1 MKNKLNLIEDLI
13 LSELRMFNMM
23 QFFRGFIT
31 DTESRLIVYEV
42 YCRDRDNAEP
52 INVKWVEQ
60 QLEVSFPT
68 AFKIIEK
75 LINEGFL
82 KKSRG
87 AKDKRSYTLHPTNA
101 LKEGN
106 KTYSLMWLEKAVEL
120 DLIQMTDKEKKE
132 LYKNVKIKAG
142 AVKFDEFTQELQ
154 SKLHNDLI
162 NLND

>member
-13 LSELRMFNMM
+13 LSELRVFNMM

-68 AFKIIEK
+68 AFKMIER

-101 LKEGN
+101 LNEGI
-106 KTYSLMWLEKAVEL
+106 KTYTMMWLEKAVEL
-120 DLIQMTDKEKKE
+120 DLIQMTDKERKE
-132 LYKNVKIKAG
+132 LYKHVKIKAG
-142 AVKFDEFTQELQ
+142 ALKFDQFTRELQ
-154 SKLHNDLI
+154 SKLHKDLI
-162 NLND
+162 SLND

>member
-1 MKNKLNLIEDLI
+1 
-13 LSELRMFNMM
+13 MM

-42 YCRDRDNAEP
+42 YCRDRDNGEP

-101 LKEGN
+101 LKEGI
-106 KTYSLMWLEKAVEL
+106 KTYTMMWLEKAIEL
-120 DLIQMTDKEKKE
+120 DLIRMTDKEKNE
-132 LYKNVKIKAG
+132 LYKNVKIKSG

-162 NLND
+162 SLND

>member
-13 LSELRMFNMM
+13 LSELRVFNMM

-42 YCRDRDNAEP
+42 YCRDRDDAEP
-52 INVKWVEQ
+52 INVKWVEK

-101 LKEGN
+101 LKEGI
-106 KTYSLMWLEKAVEL
+106 KTYTMMWLEKAIEL
-120 DLIQMTDKEKKE
+120 GLIQMNGKEKKE
-132 LYKNVKIKAG
+132 LYKHVKIKTG

-162 NLND
+162 SLND

>member
-13 LSELRMFNMM
+13 LSELRVFNMM

-42 YCRDRDNAEP
+42 YCRDRDDSEP
-52 INVKWVEQ
+52 VNVKWVEQ

-82 KKSRG
+82 RKSRG
-87 AKDKRSYTLHPTNA
+87 SKDKRFFTLHPTNA
-101 LKEGN
+101 LKEGI
-106 KTYSLMWLEKAVEL
+106 KTYTMMWLEKAIEL
-120 DLIQMTDKEKKE
+120 GLIQMSDKEKKG
-132 LYKNVKIKAG
+132 LYKLVKIKAG
-142 AVKFDEFTQELQ
+142 ALKIDEFTKELQ
-154 SKLHNDLI
+154 SKLHQDLI
-162 NLND
+162 GLND

>member
-13 LSELRMFNMM
+13 LSELRVFNMM

-42 YCRDRDNAEP
+42 YCRDRDDEEP
-52 INVKWVEQ
+52 VNVKWVER

-87 AKDKRSYTLHPTNA
+87 AKDKRSFTLHPTNA
-101 LKEGN
+101 LKEGI
-106 KTYSLMWLEKAVEL
+106 KAYTMMWLEKAIEL
-120 DLIQMTDKEKKE
+120 GLIKMNEKEKKE
-132 LYKNVKIKAG
+132 LYKDVKINAD
-142 AVKFDEFTQELQ
+142 ALKFDEFTQELQ

-162 NLND
+162 SLND

>member
-13 LSELRMFNMM
+13 LSELRVFNMM

-101 LKEGN
+101 LKEGI
-106 KTYSLMWLEKAVEL
+106 KTYTMMWLEKAIEL
-120 DLIQMTDKEKKE
+120 DLIKMDDKEKKE
-132 LYKNVKIKAG
+132 LYKDVKIKAG
-142 AVKFDEFTQELQ
+142 VVKFDEFTQELQ
-154 SKLHNDLI
+154 SKLHKDLI
-162 NLND
+162 SLND

>member
-13 LSELRMFNMM
+13 LSELRVFNMM

-87 AKDKRSYTLHPTNA
+87 AKDKRSYALHPTNA
-101 LKEGN
+101 LKEGI
-106 KTYSLMWLEKAVEL
+106 KTYTMMWLEKAIEL

-132 LYKNVKIKAG
+132 LYKHVKIKAG
-142 AVKFDEFTQELQ
+142 VVKFDEFTQELQ

-162 NLND
+162 SLND

>member
-13 LSELRMFNMM
+13 LSELRVFNMM

-101 LKEGN
+101 LKEGI
-106 KTYSLMWLEKAVEL
+106 KTYTMMWLEKAIEL
-120 DLIQMTDKEKKE
+120 DLIKMDDKEKKE
-132 LYKNVKIKAG
+132 LYKDVKIKAG
-142 AVKFDEFTQELQ
+142 VVKFDEFTQELQ

-162 NLND
+162 SLND

>member
-13 LSELRMFNMM
+13 LSELRVFNMM

-42 YCRDRDNAEP
+42 YCRERDGDEP
-52 INVKWVEQ
+52 VNVKWVEQ

-101 LKEGN
+101 LKEGI
-106 KTYSLMWLEKAVEL
+106 KTYTMMWLEKAVEL

-162 NLND
+162 SLND

>member
-13 LSELRMFNMM
+13 LSELRVFNMM

-42 YCRDRDNAEP
+42 YCRDRDNSEP

-87 AKDKRSYTLHPTNA
+87 AKDKRSFTLHPTNA
-101 LKEGN
+101 LKEGI
-106 KTYSLMWLEKAVEL
+106 KTYTMMWLEKAIEL

-132 LYKNVKIKAG
+132 LYKLVKIKAG
-142 AVKFDEFTQELQ
+142 VVKFDEFTQELQ
-154 SKLHNDLI
+154 SKLHDDLI
-162 NLND
+162 SLND

>member
-13 LSELRMFNMM
+13 LSELRVFNMM

-42 YCRDRDNAEP
+42 YCRDRDDAEP
-52 INVKWVEQ
+52 INVKWVEK

-101 LKEGN
+101 LKEGI
-106 KTYSLMWLEKAVEL
+106 KTYTMMWLEKAIEL
-120 DLIQMTDKEKKE
+120 GLIQMADEERKE
-132 LYKNVKIKAG
+132 LYKHVKIKAG

>member
-13 LSELRMFNMM
+13 LSELRVFNMM

-42 YCRDRDNAEP
+42 YCRDRDGAEP

-101 LKEGN
+101 LKEGI
-106 KTYSLMWLEKAVEL
+106 KTYTMMWLEKAIEL
-120 DLIQMTDKEKKE
+120 DLIQMDDKEKKE
-132 LYKNVKIKAG
+132 LYKHVKIKAG
-142 AVKFDEFTQELQ
+142 VVKFDEFTQELQ

-162 NLND
+162 SLND

>member
-13 LSELRMFNMM
+13 LSELRVFNMM

-87 AKDKRSYTLHPTNA
+87 ANDKRSYTLHPTNA
-101 LKEGN
+101 LKEGI
-106 KTYSLMWLEKAVEL
+106 KTYTMMWLEKAIEL
-120 DLIQMTDKEKKE
+120 DLIKMDDKEKKE
-132 LYKNVKIKAG
+132 LYKDVKIKAG
-142 AVKFDEFTQELQ
+142 VVKFDEFTQELQ

-162 NLND
+162 SLND

>member
-1 MKNKLNLIEDLI
+1 
-13 LSELRMFNMM
+13 MM
-23 QFFRGFIT
+23 QFFSGFIT

-42 YCRDRDNAEP
+42 YCRDRDDEEP
-52 INVKWVEQ
+52 VNVKWVER

-87 AKDKRSYTLHPTNA
+87 AKDKRSFTLHPTNA
-101 LKEGN
+101 LKEGI
-106 KTYSLMWLEKAVEL
+106 KTYTMMWLEKAIEL
-120 DLIQMTDKEKKE
+120 GLIKMNEKEKKE
-132 LYKNVKIKAG
+132 LYKHVKIKAD
-142 AVKFDEFTQELQ
+142 ALKFDEFTQELQ

-162 NLND
+162 SLND

>member
-13 LSELRMFNMM
+13 LSELRVFNMM

-42 YCRDRDNAEP
+42 YCRDRDGLDP
-52 INVKWVEQ
+52 VNVKWVEK

-87 AKDKRSYTLHPTNA
+87 AKDKRSFTLHPTNA
-101 LKEGN
+101 LKEGI
-106 KTYSLMWLEKAVEL
+106 KAYTIMWLEKAIEL
-120 DLIQMTDKEKKE
+120 DLIQINDEEKKE
-132 LYKNVKIKAG
+132 LYKHVKIKSG
-142 AVKFDEFTQELQ
+142 VPKFDEFTLELQ
-154 SKLHNDLI
+154 SKLHKDLI
-162 NLND
+162 SLND

>member
-13 LSELRMFNMM
+13 LSELRVFNMM

-101 LKEGN
+101 LKEGI
-106 KTYSLMWLEKAVEL
+106 KTYTMMWLEKAIEL

-142 AVKFDEFTQELQ
+142 VVKFDEFTQELQ

>member
-13 LSELRMFNMM
+13 LSELRLFNMM

-68 AFKIIEK
+68 AFKIIER

-101 LKEGN
+101 LKEGI
-106 KTYSLMWLEKAVEL
+106 KTYSMMWLEKAIEL
-120 DLIQMTDKEKKE
+120 DLIQITNKEKKE

-142 AVKFDEFTQELQ
+142 DVKFDEFTQELQ

-162 NLND
+162 SLND

>member
-13 LSELRMFNMM
+13 LSELRVFNMM

-42 YCRDRDNAEP
+42 YCRDRDDAEP
-52 INVKWVEQ
+52 INVKWVEK

-101 LKEGN
+101 LKEGI
-106 KTYSLMWLEKAVEL
+106 KTYTMMWLEKAIEL
-120 DLIQMTDKEKKE
+120 GLIQMNGKEKKE
-132 LYKNVKIKAG
+132 LYKHVKIKTG

>member
-13 LSELRMFNMM
+13 LSELRVFNMM

-68 AFKIIEK
+68 AFKIIEN

-87 AKDKRSYTLHPTNA
+87 ANDKRSYTLHPTNA
-101 LKEGN
+101 LKEGI
-106 KTYSLMWLEKAVEL
+106 KTYTMMWLEKAIEL
-120 DLIQMTDKEKKE
+120 DLIQMDDREKKE
-132 LYKNVKIKAG
+132 LYKHVKIKSG
-142 AVKFDEFTQELQ
+142 VPKFDEFTQELQ
-154 SKLHNDLI
+154 SKLHKDLI

>member
-13 LSELRMFNMM
+13 LSELRVFNMM

-42 YCRDRDNAEP
+42 YCRDRDNVEP

-101 LKEGN
+101 LKEGI
-106 KTYSLMWLEKAVEL
+106 KTYTMMWLEKAIEL
-120 DLIQMTDKEKKE
+120 DLIKMDDKEKKE
-132 LYKNVKIKAG
+132 LYKDVKIKAG
-142 AVKFDEFTQELQ
+142 VVKFDEFTQELQ

-162 NLND
+162 SLND

>member
-13 LSELRMFNMM
+13 LSELRVFNMM

-42 YCRDRDNAEP
+42 YCRDRDNSEP

-87 AKDKRSYTLHPTNA
+87 AKDKRSFTLHPTNA
-101 LKEGN
+101 LKEGI
-106 KTYSLMWLEKAVEL
+106 KTYTMMWLEKAIDL

-132 LYKNVKIKAG
+132 LYKLVKIKAG
-142 AVKFDEFTQELQ
+142 VVKFDEFTQELQ
-154 SKLHNDLI
+154 SKLHDDLI
-162 NLND
+162 SLND

>member
-13 LSELRMFNMM
+13 LSELRVFNMM

-87 AKDKRSYTLHPTNA
+87 AKDKRSFTLHPTNA
-101 LKEGN
+101 LKEVI
-106 KTYSLMWLEKAVEL
+106 KTYTMMWLEKAIEL
-120 DLIQMTDKEKKE
+120 ELISMSDKEKNE
-132 LYKNVKIKAG
+132 LYKGLKIQPS
-142 AVKFDEFTQELQ
+142 VRKFDELSQELHA
-154 SKLHNDLI
+154 KLHNDLI

>member
-13 LSELRMFNMM
+13 LAELRVFNMM

-42 YCRDRDNAEP
+42 YCRDRDGLDP
-52 INVKWVEQ
+52 INIKWVEQ

-75 LINEGFL
+75 LISEGFL

-87 AKDKRSYTLHPTNA
+87 AKDKRSYALHPTNA
-101 LKEGN
+101 LKEGI
-106 KTYSLMWLEKAVEL
+106 KTYSMMWLEKAIEL
-120 DLIQMTDKEKKE
+120 DLIQMTDEQKKE
-132 LYKNVKIKAG
+132 LYKVIKIKEG
-142 AVKFDEFTQELQ
+142 VPKFDEFTEELQ
-154 SKLHNDLI
+154 SKLHKDFI
-162 NLND
+162 SLND

>member
-13 LSELRMFNMM
+13 LSELRVFNMM

-101 LKEGN
+101 LKEGI
-106 KTYSLMWLEKAVEL
+106 KTYTMMWLEKAIEL
-120 DLIQMTDKEKKE
+120 DLIQMDDREKKE
-132 LYKNVKIKAG
+132 LYKHVKIKTG
-142 AVKFDEFTQELQ
+142 ALKFDEFTQELQ

-162 NLND
+162 SLND

>member
-13 LSELRMFNMM
+13 LSELRVFNMM

-87 AKDKRSYTLHPTNA
+87 ANDKRSYTLHPTNA
-101 LKEGN
+101 LKEGI
-106 KTYSLMWLEKAVEL
+106 KTYTMMWLEKAIEL

-132 LYKNVKIKAG
+132 LYKHVKIKA

-154 SKLHNDLI
+154 SKLHDDLI
-162 NLND
+162 SLND

>member
-13 LSELRMFNMM
+13 LSELRLFNMM

-87 AKDKRSYTLHPTNA
+87 AKDKRSFTLHPTNA
-101 LKEGN
+101 LKEGI
-106 KTYSLMWLEKAVEL
+106 KTYTMMWLEKAIEL
-120 DLIQMTDKEKKE
+120 DLIQMDDREKKE
-132 LYKNVKIKAG
+132 LYKHVKIKAG
-142 AVKFDEFTQELQ
+142 VVKFDEFTQELQ

-162 NLND
+162 SLND

>member
-1 MKNKLNLIEDLI
+1 MKNKLNPIEDLI
-13 LSELRMFNMM
+13 LSELRVFNMM

-101 LKEGN
+101 LKEGI
-106 KTYSLMWLEKAVEL
+106 KTYTMMWLEKAIEL
-120 DLIQMTDKEKKE
+120 DLIKMDDKEKKE
-132 LYKNVKIKAG
+132 LYKDVKIKAG
-142 AVKFDEFTQELQ
+142 VVKFDEFTQELQ

-162 NLND
+162 SLND

>member
-13 LSELRMFNMM
+13 LSELRVFNMM

-42 YCRDRDNAEP
+42 YCRDRDDAEP
-52 INVKWVEQ
+52 INVKWVEK

-68 AFKIIEK
+68 AFKIIEE

-101 LKEGN
+101 LKEGI
-106 KTYSLMWLEKAVEL
+106 KTYTMMWLEKAIEL
-120 DLIQMTDKEKKE
+120 GLIQMADEERKE
-132 LYKNVKIKAG
+132 LYKHVKIKVG
-142 AVKFDEFTQELQ
+142 AVKLM
-154 SKLHNDLI
+154 
-162 NLND
+162 NLLRNFNRNYIMI

>member
-13 LSELRMFNMM
+13 LSELRVFNMM

-68 AFKIIEK
+68 AFKMIER

-87 AKDKRSYTLHPTNA
+87 ANDRRSYTLHPTNA
-101 LKEGN
+101 LKEGI
-106 KTYSLMWLEKAVEL
+106 KTYTMMWLEKAIEL
-120 DLIQMTDKEKKE
+120 DLIRMTDKEKNE

-162 NLND
+162 SLND